1 MMPKANTPVTNRC
14 LIAIPAYNEE
24 ATIEK
29 VVHRVHASLPDFDLL
44 IVNDGSKDT
53 TGLILN
59 RLGITTATHLC
70 NLGYG
75 RAIQTA
81 IKYALEFK
89 YDLLITLDA
98 DGQHDPEQ
106 VRDLYRESIDA
117 EWDLLIGSRYIR
129 TRTYTNSP
137 LGRRTGMQL
146 FSVMVKLITG
156 RRIYDTTSGLKVIK
170 HRVFDALLQWHF
182 VDFHAEAI
190 IYLMRLGYQVGEY
203 PISVAERTHGQSMYS
218 ALSHLKYPLKT
229 FLMVILGL
237 VEAEL
242 SRGRNKQ

>member
-1 MMPKANTPVTNRC
+1 MLKANDPIRNFV

-29 VVHRVHASLPDFDLL
+29 VVLRVRASLPEFDLL
-44 IVNDGSKDT
+44 IVNDGSRDA
-53 TGLILN
+53 TGMILN
-59 RLGITTATHLC
+59 RLGVTTATHLC

-81 IKYALEFK
+81 IKYALEFE

-98 DGQHDPEQ
+98 DGQHQPEQ
-106 VRDLYRESIDA
+106 VGDLYRESIDA
-117 EWDLLIGSRYIR
+117 DWDLLIGSRYVQ

-137 LGRRTGMQL
+137 LGRRIGMQL
-146 FSVMVKLITG
+146 FSGMVKLITG
-156 RRIYDTTSGLKVIK
+156 RRIYDTTSGLKIIK
-170 HRVFDALLQWHF
+170 RRVFDLLLHWHF

-190 IYLMRLGYQVGEY
+190 VYLLRLGYQVGES
-203 PISVAERTHGQSMYS
+203 PISVAERAHGQSMYS

-229 FLMVILGL
+229 FLLVILGM
-237 VEAEL
+237 VEAEITRRR
-242 SRGRNKQ
+242 SKQ